1 MELLDVMKKR
11 FSVRK
16 YKEQQVEPEKLAK
29 ILEAAHVAPTATNA
43 QPVRLIVV
51 QSEVGRAKL
60 DKAARLYGAPTVI
73 IVCADHDK
81 AWVRKYD
88 QMQTTDIDA
97 SILTDHMMLEAT
109 NRDLEACGYAGLI
122 QRLSEKSSNFR
133 IIWNQSIC
141 WHLVMRIQKKKDR
154 IVIKQ
159 SESV

>member
-51 QSEVGRAKL
+51 QSEEGRAKL

-109 NRDLEACGYAGLI
+109 E
-122 QRLSEKSSNFR
+122 
-133 IIWNQSIC
+133 
-141 WHLVMRIQKKKDR
+141 
-154 IVIKQ
+154 
-159 SESV
+159 